1 MRSYL
6 NVKCGYQPL
15 STLRTGNRK
24 ATLTVSQLV
33 NYFLDWNTDVIDKR
47 GIQNKH
53 LSWTGL
59 HLNDSGSMFWE
70 DKGYPSTMNN
80 SELGHPLKNDQ
91 YNNPCSKNDHDKN
104 IKIDQSFEVILI
116 DVRQQNINR
125 PIIG

>member
-6 NVKCGYQPL
+6 NIKCGYQPL

-33 NYFLDWNTDVIDKR
+33 NYLLDLHTDVIDKR
-47 GIQNKH
+47 SIKNKH

-70 DKGYPSTMNN
+70 DKGYSSTMNN

-91 YNNPCSKNDHDKN
+91 YKN
-104 IKIDQSFEVILI
+104 IKIDQSFEVILT